1 MKCRKSSGAFV
12 RTLLLLSMAVAAC
25 ASAVVPSAWADLVE
39 EVEDLDRQPRPE
51 QQPTPGSSDTPAAVP
66 LRSERGPVTPAPKPQ
81 VKDKTEDK
89 TDDKTDEKA
98 EDKAGGKV
106 RGEKRHKPLKRAPI
120 QFESKSLQA
129 VKDQSR
135 VVLQEDVLI
144 TQGDFRLQA
153 DEATIYFDKKTR
165 DATKVIASGRVK
177 AFKSDVELKQRVKAE
192 CNEAVFYNQERKMV
206 LRGNAKLW
214 RGEDLVRGKQ
224 ITYELDTGWIKADRV
239 EGVVQPGG
247 KK

>member
-1 MKCRKSSGAFV
+1 MKCRNSAGALL
-12 RTLLLLSMAVAAC
+12 RTLWLSLLVLAFGSVVTPP
-25 ASAVVPSAWADLVE
+25 ASADLVE
-39 EVEDLDRQPRPE
+39 EVEDLDRQQRPE
-51 QQPTPGSSDTPAAVP
+51 PTPTAIDLPAVAP
-66 LRSERGPVTPAPKPQ
+66 TSPQGAPRTPAPKPQ
-81 VKDKTEDK
+81 
-89 TDDKTDEKA
+89 A
-98 EDKAGGKV
+98 HGK
-106 RGEKRHKPLKRAPI
+106 RQKPAKRAPV

-129 VKDQSR
+129 MKDQSR
-135 VVLQEDVLI
+135 VILKEDVLI

-153 DEATIYFDKKTR
+153 DEATIYFDQKTR
-165 DATKVIASGRVK
+165 EAMKVIASGRVK

-224 ITYELDTGWIKADRV
+224 ITYELDTGWIKAERV

>member
-1 MKCRKSSGAFV
+1 MKCRNSSGAFA
-12 RTLLLLSMAVAAC
+12 RTLLLSMAVAAC
-25 ASAVVPSAWADLVE
+25 ASAVAPSARADLVE
-39 EVEDLDRQPRPE
+39 EVEDLDRQPRAD
-51 QQPTPGSSDTPAAVP
+51 QQPTPSSSDTPSAAP

-81 VKDKTEDK
+81 VKNKADEKTEDK
-89 TDDKTDEKA
+89 AEDRTD
-98 EDKAGGKV
+98 DKAGGKV
-106 RGEKRHKPLKRAPI
+106 RGEKRHKPVKRTPI

-165 DATKVIASGRVK
+165 EAMKVIASGRVK

>member
-1 MKCRKSSGAFV
+1 M
-12 RTLLLLSMAVAAC
+12 VATAL
-25 ASAVVPSAWADLVE
+25 ALVPLAPAPRAWADLVE
-39 EVEDLDRQPRPE
+39 EVEDLDRPQRPE
-51 QQPTPGSSDTPAAVP
+51 QQPTP
-66 LRSERGPVTPAPKPQ
+66 KPQ
-81 VKDKTEDK
+81 APEKLGDKSGEKLGDRF
-89 TDDKTDEKA
+89 DEKPA
-98 EDKAGGKV
+98 VKSSGKV
-106 RGEKRHKPLKRAPI
+106 RGGKRPKPGKRAPV

-129 VKDQSR
+129 MKDQSR
-135 VVLQEDVLI
+135 VILKEDVLI

-153 DEATIYFDKKTR
+153 DEATIYFDQKTR
-165 DATKVIASGRVK
+165 EAMKVIASGRVK
-177 AFKSDVELKQRVKAE
+177 ALKSDVELKQRVKAE
-192 CNEAVFYNQERKMV
+192 CNEAVFYNQERKMI

>member
-1 MKCRKSSGAFV
+1 M
-12 RTLLLLSMAVAAC
+12 
-25 ASAVVPSAWADLVE
+25 
-39 EVEDLDRQPRPE
+39 
-51 QQPTPGSSDTPAAVP
+51 
-66 LRSERGPVTPAPKPQ
+66 
-81 VKDKTEDK
+81 
-89 TDDKTDEKA
+89 
-98 EDKAGGKV
+98 
-106 RGEKRHKPLKRAPI
+106 
-120 QFESKSLQA
+120 
-129 VKDQSR
+129 KDQSR
-135 VVLQEDVLI
+135 VILKEDVLI

-153 DEATIYFDKKTR
+153 DEATIYFDQKTR
-165 DATKVIASGRVK
+165 EAMKVIASGRVK

-224 ITYELDTGWIKADRV
+224 ITYELDTGWIKAERV

>member
-81 VKDKTEDK
+81 VKDKT
-89 TDDKTDEKA
+89 DDKTDEKA
-98 EDKAGGKV
+98 EDKSGGKV

>member
-1 MKCRKSSGAFV
+1 MKFRKSSSAFV
-12 RTLLLLSMAVAAC
+12 RAFFFSIPVVAFVP
-25 ASAVVPSAWADLVE
+25 VVAPPAWADLVE
-39 EVEDLDRQPRPE
+39 EVEDLDRQQRPE
-51 QQPTPGSSDTPAAVP
+51 QQPTPSVSDMPTATPLP
-66 LRSERGPVTPAPKPQ
+66 PERSPGTPGPKPQ
-81 VKDKTEDK
+81 VINKVEDK
-89 TDDKTDEKA
+89 VQ
-98 EDKAGGKV
+98 DKAGGKV
-106 RGEKRHKPLKRAPI
+106 RGEKRSKSVKRAPV

-129 VKDQSR
+129 MKDQSR
-135 VVLQEDVLI
+135 VVLKEDVLI

-153 DEATIYFDKKTR
+153 DEATIYFDQKTR
-165 DATKVIASGRVK
+165 EAMKVIASGRVK
-177 AFKSDVELKQRVKAE
+177 AFKSDTELKQRVKAE

>member
-12 RTLLLLSMAVAAC
+12 RTLLLLSTAVAAC
-25 ASAVVPSAWADLVE
+25 ASAVAPSAWADLVE

-51 QQPTPGSSDTPAAVP
+51 QQPTPSSSSDTSATVP

-81 VKDKTEDK
+81 VKDKT
-89 TDDKTDEKA
+89 DDKTDEKA
-98 EDKAGGKV
+98 EDKTGGKV

-165 DATKVIASGRVK
+165 EATKVIASGRVK
-177 AFKSDVELKQRVKAE
+177 AFKADVELKQRVKAE